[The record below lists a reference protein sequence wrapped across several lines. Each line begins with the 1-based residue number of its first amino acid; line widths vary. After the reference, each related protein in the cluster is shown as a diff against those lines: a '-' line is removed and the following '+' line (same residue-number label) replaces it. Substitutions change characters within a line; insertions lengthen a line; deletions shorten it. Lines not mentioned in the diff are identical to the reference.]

1 MNEIRCQI
9 VNLGHCLTDNLD
21 VAYNRILNL
30 LVLLESFKISQTP
43 KVAGRSFDGLRNV
56 LQIVLEALGVLHR
69 GWACCN
75 TWLRN
80 FGGNPFGVNT
90 DTGTPSNSSA
100 SIFKPAIVSRLV
112 DSAGSTSKSRSLSS
126 VSVPLKTDP
135 KTRGCDRP

>member
-1 MNEIRCQI
+1 MNEIRRQI
-9 VNLGHCLTDNLD
+9 VNLVHCLTDNLD

-30 LVLLESFKISQTP
+30 LVLLESFKVLQGL

-56 LQIVLEALGVLHR
+56 LQVVFETLGVLHR
-69 GWACCN
+69 GRACCN
-75 TWLRN
+75 TLLRN
-80 FGGNPFGVNT
+80 FGGKPFGVNT
-90 DTGTPSNSSA
+90 DTGTPSKFSA
-100 SIFKPAIVSRLV
+100 SIFKPASVSRLV